1 MTAMSARDYEPAPT
15 AEPAISALQ
24 PRLRRARPLLP
35 LLPLFAFLGIFF
47 FFPVGQILSLSL
59 FDQGGAVTSANF
71 AKAFS
76 DPLYF
81 DVLLITFK
89 IAGWTTVISVVGGF
103 PVAYY
108 LANAAPRSRNALVI
122 WVLLP
127 FWTSFLVRT
136 FAWMILLGRNGAV
149 NQLLLALGI
158 VDAPAS
164 LIFNLT
170 GTLIG
175 MSHAML
181 PLAVMTML
189 PVMQTIDGTLSRAA
203 ETLGA
208 GRAQIFWRIYIP
220 QCMPGISAAAMMV
233 FISSLGFFITPALLG
248 GARETMLTQVIITQI
263 QELLNWPAASTLSVL
278 LLAASIVVFVAYDRI
293 VGLSSLAGG
302 SSDRSA
308 RTVSAWSRI
317 LDVIGRAIV
326 NGLGSLCAG
335 IGAVFAWLLPTRT
348 FRGLGRG
355 SSLAL
360 FLIVVAFLLIPT
372 LFVIPASFTP
382 GNAVQANPNGFSL
395 RWYEA
400 VFASSD
406 WTSAAWNSLVVGLAS
421 GAVALVLGTMAA
433 FAMAWNRFPGKTAA
447 LAVILSPLIV
457 PRIVIAVALFFLYS
471 RLELVGTVTGLV
483 IAHAVLAVPYVVI
496 TVMAV
501 LATYDRRLDQ
511 AAAVMGASRWQ
522 TLRRITLPIIKPGLL
537 SAFLFAFVT
546 SFDEL
551 TVALF
556 LTGGSFNT
564 LPRQMWSDL
573 LLQINPTLAAVATL
587 LLVLMTG
594 LLFLNEWFRRSA
606 GRS

>member
-1 MTAMSARDYEPAPT
+1 MD
-15 AEPAISALQ
+15 
-24 PRLRRARPLLP
+24 
-35 LLPLFAFLGIFF
+35 
-47 FFPVGQILSLSL
+47 PV
-59 FDQGGAVTSANF
+59 
-71 AKAFS
+71 
-76 DPLYF
+76 YF
-81 DVLLITFK
+81 EVLLITFK

-108 LANAAPRSRNALVI
+108 LANANPHDRNTLII

-149 NQLLLALGI
+149 NQLLLALGV

-175 MSHAML
+175 MSHAMM

-189 PVMQTIDGTLSRAA
+189 PVMLTIDGNLSRAA
-203 ETLGA
+203 ATLGA
-208 GRAQIFWRIYIP
+208 GRAQIFWRIYVP
-220 QCMPGISAAAMMV
+220 QCMPGVSAAAMMV

-263 QELLNWPAASTLSVL
+263 QELLNWPAASTLSAL
-278 LLAASIVVFVAYDRI
+278 LLAASVIVFVAYDRV

-302 SSDRSA
+302 STDRSA
-308 RTVSAWSRI
+308 RSTTAWSRA
-317 LDVIGRAIV
+317 VGGVGRSIV
-326 NGLGSLCAG
+326 NALGSICAA
-335 IGAVFAWLLPTRT
+335 IGAVIAALLPDRL
-348 FRGLGRG
+348 FRRLGG
-355 SSLAL
+355 GASLCLFAL
-360 FLIVVAFLLIPT
+360 VVAFLLAPT

-382 GNAVQANPNGFSL
+382 GNSVQANPNGFSL
-395 RWYEA
+395 RWYET
-400 VFASSD
+400 VFASTD
-406 WTSAAWNSLVVGLAS
+406 WTSAAWNSLIVGLAS
-421 GAVALVLGTMAA
+421 GFLALVLGTMAA
-433 FAMAWNRFPGKTAA
+433 FALAWSRFPGKTAA

-471 RLELVGTVTGLV
+471 KLELVGTATGLV

-511 AAAVMGASRWQ
+511 AAAVMGAGRWQ
-522 TLRRITLPIIKPGLL
+522 ILRRITLPIIKPGLL
-537 SAFLFAFVT
+537 SAFLFAFAT

-556 LTGGSFNT
+556 LTGGSFST

-587 LLVLMTG
+587 LLAVMTG
-594 LLFLNEWFRRSA
+594 LLFLNERIRRSA
-606 GRS
+606 GRA

>member
-1 MTAMSARDYEPAPT
+1 MTATAAREYEPPPVADPV
-15 AEPAISALQ
+15 A
-24 PRLRRARPLLP
+24 PRLRSPLSRAKPLLP
-35 LLPLFAFLGIFF
+35 LAPLFAFLVVFF
-47 FFPVGQILSLSL
+47 FFPVVQILSLSL
-59 FDQGGAVTSANF
+59 FGEGGTATIANYT
-71 AKAFS
+71 KIFS

-89 IAGWTTVISVVGGF
+89 IAGWTTVISIVGGF

-108 LANAAPRSRNALVI
+108 LANTDPQSRTALVI

-136 FAWMILLGRNGAV
+136 FAWMILLGRSGAI

-189 PVMQTIDGTLSRAA
+189 PVMQTIDGNLSRAA

-263 QELLNWPAASTLSVL
+263 QELLNWPAASTASVL
-278 LLAASIVVFVAYDRI
+278 LLAASIVVFVAYDRV

-308 RTVSAWSRI
+308 RWVSPWSRF
-317 LDVIGRAIV
+317 LDRLGRAVV
-326 NGLGSLCAG
+326 NGLGSLCDAF
-335 IGAVFAWLLPTRT
+335 GARLARLLPDPI
-348 FRGLGRG
+348 FRRLGRG
-355 SSLAL
+355 TSLAL
-360 FLIVVAFLLIPT
+360 FLLVLVFLLVPT

-400 VFASSD
+400 VFASSE
-406 WTSAAWNSLVVGLAS
+406 WTSAAWNSLVIGLAS
-421 GAVALVLGTMAA
+421 GMVALVLGTMAA
-433 FAMAWNRFPGKTAA
+433 FAMAWNRFLGKTAA

-511 AAAVMGASRWQ
+511 AAAVMGAGRWQ
-522 TLRRITLPIIKPGLL
+522 TLRRITLPIIRPGLL

-587 LLVLMTG
+587 LLVVMTG
-594 LLFLNEWFRRSA
+594 LLFLNERLRRSA
-606 GRS
+606 GRH